1 MNCEYLVTG
10 GRGFIGN
17 ELVRQLKG
25 EGKAVAVL
33 DDGSRVAPQIED
45 LQTVPLYQV
54 DIVDHRQVMSLLQE
68 LKPRVVFHL
77 AAIHFIPE
85 CNASPERTLRVNVE
99 ATLGLLRA
107 CSSSGV
113 EHMMF
118 ASSGA
123 VYADSAEPL
132 SESSPVRP
140 VDIYGWTKLQAE
152 QLCRWHA
159 ETEGLR
165 VTACRV
171 FNNYGPRET
180 NAHIIPEIIT
190 QLRKGNTLHLGN
202 VTPRRDYV
210 HTSDTARA
218 FRLLADQDL
227 GPETFRVVNVASGQ
241 DASVEELIQIISQR
255 LDREI
260 AIVRD
265 PSRFRKA
272 DKEVQVADISLL
284 KSLTGWSRPVEFHD
298 GLRDLLEFE
307 GLLPRMVK
315 TDTVS
320 QQHDS
325 TAREHS

>member
-10 GRGFIGN
+10 GMGFIGN
-17 ELVRQLKG
+17 ELVRQLKAN
-25 EGKAVAVL
+25 GKAVAML
-33 DDGSRVAPQIED
+33 DNCSRVAPQIED
-45 LQTVPLYQV
+45 IRGVPLYQV
-54 DIVDHRQVMSLLQE
+54 DIVDHPKVASILQE
-68 LKPRVVFHL
+68 LKPRIVFHL

-113 EHMMF
+113 EHVIF

-123 VYADSAEPL
+123 VYADSSDPL
-132 SESSPVRP
+132 CETSPVRP

-159 ETEGLR
+159 ETEDLQ
-165 VTACRV
+165 VTACRI

-180 NAHIIPEIIT
+180 NAHIIPEIIM
-190 QLRKGNTLHLGN
+190 QLRISNTLHLGN

-218 FRLLADQDL
+218 FRLLADRSRESGIFQ
-227 GPETFRVVNVASGQ
+227 VVNIASGQ
-241 DASVEELIQIISQR
+241 DASVEELIKTISQR
-255 LDREI
+255 LGREI

-265 PSRFRKA
+265 LSRFRKA
-272 DKEVQVADISLL
+272 DKEVQVADVSLL
-284 KSLTGWSRPVEFHD
+284 KSLTGWSRQVEFHN

-307 GLLPRMVK
+307 GLLP
-315 TDTVS
+315 
-320 QQHDS
+320 
-325 TAREHS
+325 AHSRN

>member
-10 GRGFIGN
+10 GTGFIGN
-17 ELVRQLKG
+17 ELVRQLQAQ
-25 EGKAVAVL
+25 GKAVAVL
-33 DDGSRVAPQIED
+33 DNGSRVAPQIDD
-45 LQTVPLYQV
+45 LRTVPLYEV
-54 DIVDHRQVMSLLQE
+54 DIVDHRRVTSLLQD

-85 CNASPERTLRVNVE
+85 CNANPERTLRVNVE

-107 CSSSGV
+107 CSSAGA

-123 VYADSAEPL
+123 VYADSAAPL
-132 SESSPVRP
+132 SESSPVCP

-159 ETEGLR
+159 EREGLQ

-180 NAHIIPEIIT
+180 NAHIIPEIIM

-202 VTPRRDYV
+202 ITPRRDYV

-218 FRLLADQDL
+218 FRLLAEQRL
-227 GPETFRVVNVASGQ
+227 APGSFRVVNVASGQ
-241 DASVEELIQIISQR
+241 DASVEELIQIFSHQ
-255 LDREI
+255 LEREI
-260 AIVRD
+260 TIVRD
-265 PSRFRKA
+265 ESRFRKA

-284 KSLTGWSRPVEFHD
+284 KSLTGWSRGVEFHD
-298 GLRDLLEFE
+298 GLRNLLEFE
-307 GLLPRMVK
+307 GLLPRPIE
-315 TDTVS
+315 TN
-320 QQHDS
+320 
-325 TAREHS
+325 

>member
-1 MNCEYLVTG
+1 MHCEYLVTG
-10 GRGFIGN
+10 GTGFIGN
-17 ELVRQLKG
+17 ELVRQLQEK
-25 EGKAVAVL
+25 GKAVAVL
-33 DDGSRVAPQIED
+33 DNGSRVAPQIED
-45 LQTVPLYQV
+45 LRTVPLYQV
-54 DIVDHRQVMSLLQE
+54 DIVDHPRVMALLQE

-85 CNASPERTLRVNVE
+85 CNANPERTLRVNVE

-107 CSSSGV
+107 SSGSGV
-113 EHMMF
+113 EHMVF

-132 SESSPVRP
+132 TESSPVRP
-140 VDIYGWTKLQAE
+140 VDIYAWTKLQAE
-152 QLCRWHA
+152 QLCQWHA
-159 ETEGLR
+159 ETEGLT

-202 VTPRRDYV
+202 ISPRRDYV

-218 FRLLADQDL
+218 LELLADQ
-227 GPETFRVVNVASGQ
+227 GSGSGGFRVVNVASGQ
-241 DASVEELIQIISQR
+241 DASVQELIHVISRQ

-265 PSRFRKA
+265 ASRFRKA
-272 DKEVQVADISLL
+272 DKEVQVADVSLL
-284 KSLTGWSRPVEFHD
+284 KSLTGWSRRVEFQE

-307 GLLPRMVK
+307 GLLPR
-315 TDTVS
+315 TVIL
-320 QQHDS
+320 
-325 TAREHS
+325 